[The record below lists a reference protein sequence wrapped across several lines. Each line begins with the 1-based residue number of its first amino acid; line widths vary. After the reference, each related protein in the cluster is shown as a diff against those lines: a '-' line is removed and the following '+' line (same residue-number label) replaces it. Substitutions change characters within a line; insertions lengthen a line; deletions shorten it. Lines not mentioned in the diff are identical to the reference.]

1 MLCFLVWYK
10 LEGSGKKIQK
20 EFLLQRSI
28 SLQRVHEGIP
38 CLKKD
43 FVGRGRSSL
52 NYILVLI
59 NVLAV
64 DE

>member
-1 MLCFLVWYK
+1 MEKYK
-10 LEGSGKKIQK
+10 NTK

-28 SLQRVHEGIP
+28 SLQIVHEGIP

-52 NYILVLI
+52 NYILILI

-64 DE
+64 GG